1 MKSLTFAGIALFVA
15 LAASCDSVTGSDDD
29 NFTFTSSAL
38 SFDSSM
44 VDEATVGTQLR
55 NLQIDGVFL
64 LPHPCFE
71 LIGAYRRTGGEIL
84 FTASAYATDANCPAQ
99 ASAMQYR
106 VSTFGMTRGTY
117 RVTVYH
123 NIAGTAP
130 KVVTQTTV
138 TTN

>member
-1 MKSLTFAGIALFVA
+1 MKSTLLWTVAAAG
-15 LAASCDSVTGSDDD
+15 LAWSACDSVTGSDDD
-29 NFTFTSSAL
+29 NFTFTSSVV

-55 NLQIDGVFL
+55 NLQIDGLFL

-71 LIGAYRRTGGEIL
+71 LIGDYRRTGGEIL

-106 VSTFGMTRGTY
+106 VITFGMTRGTY

-130 KVVTQTTV
+130 RVVTQTTV